1 MSGLFAVAAFWPRR
15 YVATDLRTLRDV
27 YLSSEPLFTQVHLL
41 DAQIAMWHAA
51 VTTLRRKVL
60 LLRVAMVMLLGAT
73 ALAAMGLAIN

>member
-1 MSGLFAVAAFWPRR
+1 M
-15 YVATDLRTLRDV
+15 
-27 YLSSEPLFTQVHLL
+27 SSEPLFTQVHLL